1 MGHNASRMDKPVAL
15 LWSCELTEQN
25 KSFSFKVEV
34 EECEQK
40 QALKARPGSISTGK
54 SYHRLVL
61 NAVSVYFV
69 EEHACLLLQVF
80 SSAYFTPAIVHVCMG
95 EKAKDELHIIEILP
109 KEDEQGAKPVPIA
122 SLKPSILPMA
132 TLVGWELTPP
142 VTFRLKSGSGPV
154 YISGQHIAS
163 EEEAEEE
170 AEVSPVKPNNRQATQ
185 ENLPLSLSSLPLK
198 RKMDEEDEEEEMES
212 EEDTK
217 KGKPAAKGRK
227 PAAKK

>member
-1 MGHNASRMDKPVAL
+1 MALNASRMDKPVAL
-15 LWSCELTEQN
+15 LWGCELTEQN
-25 KSFSFKVEV
+25 KSSSFKVEV
-34 EECEQK
+34 EEYEQQ

-54 SYHRLVL
+54 YDHRLVL
-61 NAVSVYFV
+61 N
-69 EEHACLLLQVF
+69 
-80 SSAYFTPAIVHVCMG
+80 TVCMG
-95 EKAKDELHIIEILP
+95 EKAKDEFHIIEILP

-132 TLVGWELTPP
+132 TLVGMELTPP

-154 YISGQHIAS
+154 YISGQHIALEAECWAE

-170 AEVSPVKPNNRQATQ
+170 AEEEEEEEVSPVKPNKRQATQ
-185 ENLPLSLSSLPLK
+185 KKTGPAK
-198 RKMDEEDEEEEMES
+198 KKKMDEEDEEEEMES